1 MSLIIGLFFAFL
13 VGVTLGVVGSG
24 GSILTV
30 PILITVFGILPQ
42 SAFLYSLFIVGITAM
57 IGTIRGISEKNIDF
71 KTGISFGLTSII
83 TVYFTRIY
91 LVTNLPNVLFKVGN
105 FELTKDLYLLLLFA
119 FLMVFASVLMIKK
132 TNTLIEKNEFYFQ
145 RNKRLIFIISGLLVG
160 CITGLVGA
168 GGGFL
173 IIPVLFLIGKLPM
186 RRAVG
191 TSLLII
197 TLNSLVGF
205 ASNFQLGISIDWQ
218 FLITFTAFTIVGV
231 LFGIYLGKKINGQ
244 RLKRAFGWFV
254 LVLGIYIIISSLF
267 SNFIKI

>member
-1 MSLIIGLFFAFL
+1 MSLIIGLFLAFL
-13 VGVTLGVVGSG
+13 VGITLGVVGSG

-30 PILITVFGILPQ
+30 PILITVFGILPET
-42 SAFLYSLFIVGITAM
+42 AFLYSLFIVGSTALF
-57 IGTIRGISEKNIDF
+57 GTIKGITEKNIDF
-71 KTGISFGLTSII
+71 KTGIGFGLTSIF
-83 TVYFTRIY
+83 TVYLTRIY
-91 LVTNLPNVLFKVGN
+91 LVTNLPDVLFRVGG

-119 FLMVFASVLMIKK
+119 ILMVFASVSMIKN
-132 TNTLIEKNEFYFQ
+132 TNTLIEKNEVFLQ
-145 RNKRLIFIISGLLVG
+145 KNKQLIFLIAGLLVG

-205 ASNFQLGISIDWQ
+205 ASNFQVGLHIDWR
-218 FLITFTAFTIVGV
+218 FLLTFTCFTILGV

-244 RLKRAFGWFV
+244 RLKRSFGWFV

-267 SNFIKI
+267 F

>member
-1 MSLIIGLFFAFL
+1 MSLVIGLFLAFL

-42 SAFLYSLFIVGITAM
+42 SAFLYSLFIVGVTALF
-57 IGTIRGISEKNIDF
+57 GTIRGIAEKNIDF

-83 TVYFTRIY
+83 TVYLTRIY
-91 LVTNLPNVLFKVGN
+91 LVTNLPEVLFHIGG

-119 FLMVFASVLMIKK
+119 ILMLFASVSMIKK
-132 TNTLIEKNEFYFQ
+132 TNTLIEKNEIYFH
-145 RNKRLIFIISGLLVG
+145 RNKQVIFIFSGLIVG

-173 IIPVLFLIGKLPM
+173 IIPVLFLIGKLSM
-186 RRAVG
+186 GRAVG
-191 TSLLII
+191 TSLFII
-197 TLNSLVGF
+197 TLNSFVGF
-205 ASNFQLGISIDWQ
+205 LSNFQVGTSIDWQ
-218 FLITFTAFTIVGV
+218 FLITFTSFTIIGV
-231 LFGIYLGKKINGQ
+231 LFGIYLGKKINGS
-244 RLKRAFGWFV
+244 RLKRSFGWFV

-267 SNFIKI
+267 F